1 MSKITAKIL
10 LLSVFIARGT
20 SFLFAKSLLAVM
32 MPLNILAVRFIT
44 AFAILLLIF
53 NKKIISCSR
62 KSIEGG
68 IALGAMYTLCM
79 ICEMYSMKTVDSG
92 VIAFIENM
100 AIVLVPMYVAVY
112 TRKLP
117 KGKLMISAAIAV
129 AGVGFLSLSQRSVG
143 LNAGVIL
150 AVMGA
155 VCYGFCILLTQKYS
169 EEAEPLAVGIF
180 QLGFMGVFSL
190 IISFAI
196 EDFRLPK
203 GGMEWWMILML
214 VLICSCFGFTFQ
226 PMAQKS
232 LSAETAAV
240 FTVVNP
246 LTATILGV
254 FIMKEGIS
262 ISKAVGS
269 VLILLSLFLYNF
281 DGRKKNY
288 TLSKELSGK

>member
-129 AGVGFLSLSQRSVG
+129 
-143 LNAGVIL
+143 
-150 AVMGA
+150 
-155 VCYGFCILLTQKYS
+155 
-169 EEAEPLAVGIF
+169 EP
-180 QLGFMGVFSL
+180 FS
-190 IISFAI
+190 
-196 EDFRLPK
+196 
-203 GGMEWWMILML
+203 
-214 VLICSCFGFTFQ
+214 T
-226 PMAQKS
+226 
-232 LSAETAAV
+232 
-240 FTVVNP
+240 
-246 LTATILGV
+246 
-254 FIMKEGIS
+254 
-262 ISKAVGS
+262 
-269 VLILLSLFLYNF
+269 LILLLFAIIFALLSAYNPKPVYF
-281 DGRKKNY
+281 PVPVYPVGEVES
-288 TLSKELSGK
+288 TF